1 MIGANLSLLIHL
13 FASLCFVGI
22 IWYVQLI
29 AYPQFRM
36 VSVHDWIP
44 FEKNHTRRS
53 FWLIAPLFVLETLG
67 MAGTAIYYV
76 TSAPLLIIGST
87 VCYLIAYIA
96 TFTIHMPLHRLLST
110 SHQTKWIDRLI
121 TTNWYRTVA
130 WTLKGLLALLL
141 ALNVLSGN

>member
-1 MIGANLSLLIHL
+1 MIGAQIALFLHL
-13 FASLCFVGI
+13 FASLSFVGI

-53 FWLIAPLFVLETLG
+53 FWLIAPLFVIETLG
-67 MAGTAIYYV
+67 LVGISIYYGT
-76 TSAPLLIIGST
+76 TSPILLIGSA
-87 VCYLIAYIA
+87 VFYLTAYIA

-110 SHQTKWIDRLI
+110 SHQSKWIERLI
-121 TTNWYRTVA
+121 STNWIRTIA
-130 WTLKGLLALLL
+130 WTLKGILALAL
-141 ALNVLSGN
+141 AYSAL